1 MSTTLGVLALTLICL
16 AGLVLTAIGLPGLW
30 VMVAAVVG
38 YGFLTDF
45 SSIGIITIVSVTLL
59 AAIGE
64 VLEAWLG
71 FGLTR
76 RYGGSKRAAWG
87 SLLGGLAGAMVGVPI
102 PLIGSVIGALIG
114 SFIGAVVFEYT
125 TSATGGQA
133 VRAGM
138 GALLGRAAATA
149 AKIACGVIMTVIAL
163 FAALT

>member
-1 MSTTLGVLALTLICL
+1 MLIALLVLICL
-16 AGLVLTAIGLPGLW
+16 AGLALTAIGLPGLW
-30 VMVAAVVG
+30 VMVLAVAG
-38 YGFLTDF
+38 YGLLTDF
-45 SSIGIITIVSVTLL
+45 QSIGIITIVSVTLL

-87 SLLGGLAGAMVGVPI
+87 SIVGGLVGAIVGVPV
-102 PLIGSVIGALIG
+102 PLIGSVIGALVG
-114 SFIGAVVFEYT
+114 TFIGAVVFEYT

-133 VRAGM
+133 VRVGM

-149 AKIACGVIMTVIAL
+149 AKIACGIVIAVVAI
-163 FAALT
+163 FAAIMG

>member
-1 MSTTLGVLALTLICL
+1 MSHTLAVVALTLICL
-16 AGLVLTAIGLPGLW
+16 TGLALTAIGLPGLW
-30 VMVAAVVG
+30 LMVLAVVG

-45 SSIGIITIVSVTLL
+45 QSIGIITIVSVTLL
-59 AAIGE
+59 AGIGE
-64 VLEAWLG
+64 VLETWLG

-87 SLLGGLAGAMVGVPI
+87 SLLGGLGGAIVGVPI
-102 PLIGSVIGALIG
+102 PLVGSVIGALLG
-114 SFIGAVVFEYT
+114 SFIGAVAFEYT

-133 VRAGM
+133 IRVGM

-149 AKIACGVIMTVIAL
+149 AKIACGVIITVIAI

>member
-1 MSTTLGVLALTLICL
+1 MTTTLAVVALTLICL

-45 SSIGIITIVSVTLL
+45 QSIGLITIVSVTLL

-102 PLIGSVIGALIG
+102 PLIGSVIGALVG
-114 SFIGAVVFEYT
+114 SFIGAVAFEYT

-149 AKIACGVIMTVIAL
+149 AKIACGVVMTVIAL

>member
-1 MSTTLGVLALTLICL
+1 MLIALLVLICL
-16 AGLVLTAIGLPGLW
+16 AGLALTAIGLPGLW

-45 SSIGIITIVSVTLL
+45 ASIGIITIVSVTLL

-64 VLEAWLG
+64 VLEAGLG

-87 SLLGGLAGAMVGVPI
+87 SLLGGIAGAIIGVPI
-102 PLIGSVIGALIG
+102 PLIGSVIGAFIG
-114 SFIGAVVFEYT
+114 SFVGAVAFEYT
-125 TSATGGQA
+125 TAATGGQA
-133 VRAGM
+133 VRVGV

-163 FAALT
+163 FAVLT